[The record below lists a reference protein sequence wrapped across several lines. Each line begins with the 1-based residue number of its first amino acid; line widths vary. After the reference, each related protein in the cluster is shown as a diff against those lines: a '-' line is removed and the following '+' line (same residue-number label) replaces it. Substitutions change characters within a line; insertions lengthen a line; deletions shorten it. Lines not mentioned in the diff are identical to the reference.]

1 MKTETELL
9 TDNPATKE
17 LQGGRPTASIRALRT
32 LVLGAVCAAA
42 ALGAATQPGRAASP
56 PVYGAE
62 LQGFDYPFP
71 TQQFEFESQGQS
83 LQMTYMDVA
92 AKHPNGKVAVMLHG
106 KLYCSATWDQTIKE
120 LTEIGFRVVAVD
132 QVGFCKS
139 SKPQAYQFTF
149 RQLAENTH
157 RLLQHLGVAKAT
169 LIGHSTGGMLG
180 LHYALLY
187 PSDLNQLVLVNPI
200 GLEDWSAKGVPP
212 ISIEDWYKRELQF
225 SADELRR
232 YQTRNFYAGQ
242 WDPSYEH
249 WVEMLAGLKNGPG
262 RKEVAWDSALLD
274 DMVMT
279 QPVLY
284 RLHEITTPTLLLIGN
299 RDRTAFGREFASSEV
314 ANSLGDYTVLGKT
327 AAAAL
332 PHAKLVEFPT
342 LAHSPLL
349 SDPTA
354 FHSALRHGLDLD

>member
-1 MKTETELL
+1 MTIKKNLSTET
-9 TDNPATKE
+9 
-17 LQGGRPTASIRALRT
+17 GSGRGLRSGRLTASGPMRKLILA
-32 LVLGAVCAAA
+32 ACAAISFSI
-42 ALGAATQPGRAASP
+42 GTQPGVAETSP
-56 PVYGAE
+56 PLYGAE
-62 LQGFDYPFP
+62 LEGFDYPYP
-71 TQQFEFESQGQS
+71 AQQFEFESQGQT
-83 LQMTYMDVA
+83 LHMTYMDVA
-92 AKHPNGKVAVMLHG
+92 AKHSNGKVAVMLHG
-106 KLYCSATWDQTIKE
+106 KLYCSATWGETIKE

-132 QVGFCKS
+132 QIGFCKS

-157 RLLQHLGVAKAT
+157 RLLQHLGIAKAT

-187 PSDLNQLVLVNPI
+187 PSDLHQLVLVNPI
-200 GLEDWSAKGVPP
+200 GLEDWTAKGVPS
-212 ISIEDWYKRELQF
+212 ISVDDWYKRELQF

-284 RLHEITTPTLLLIGN
+284 RLREITTPTLLLIGT
-299 RDRTAFGREFASSEV
+299 RDKTAFGREFASSDV
-314 ANSLGDYTVLGKT
+314 ASSLGDYTVLGKT

-332 PHAKLVEFPT
+332 PHGKLVEFPT

-349 SDPTA
+349 SDPAA
-354 FHSALRHGLDLD
+354 FYKALRNGLDVD